1 MDRPNIFLYEDYRS
15 FLRDLYQHLK
25 ATQRGFS
32 HRFFSKKAGFTSPNM
47 LQLVI
52 DAKRNITLKTVGKFI
67 RGLKLNQQEAGF
79 FTSLVNFN
87 QAATPE
93 EKSKAFQ
100 GMSKSRKFREIHEL
114 SKEVFRFYTQWFHIV
129 IREMID
135 LDGFKADPE
144 WIAQNLLPSISK
156 DQAERALKLLLKLK
170 LIKKTDDDT
179 GDRDKLPRW
188 GESGG
193 ESGFAPRLE
202 PKHPALPVRGGL
214 TRTDP
219 IIATTPEVKSLAV
232 VNYHQS
238 MMTLAA
244 QSLSSVPGEERD
256 ITSATVGFRQEELP
270 RIKKKIE
277 EFRKSLLAE
286 AETGPRR
293 PDRIYQL
300 NIQLFPVTQK
310 IEDKRG

>member
-1 MDRPNIFLYEDYRS
+1 MLTRPNIFLYEDYRG

-32 HRFFSKKAGFTSPNM
+32 HRYFSKKAGFTSPNM

-52 DAKRNITLKTVGKFI
+52 DGKRNVTPKTVGKFV
-67 RGLKLNQQEAGF
+67 RGLKLNQQEAEF
-79 FTSLVNFN
+79 FASLVNFN

-100 GMSKSRKFREIHEL
+100 DMTKSRKFREIHEL
-114 SKEVFRFYTQWFHIV
+114 SKEVFRFYTQWFHIA

-135 LDGFKADPE
+135 LEGFQADPE
-144 WIAQNLLPSISK
+144 WIARHLLPSISR
-156 DQAERALKLLLKLK
+156 DQAERALKLLLKLN
-170 LIKKTDDDT
+170 LIKKD
-179 GDRDKLPRW
+179 
-188 GESGG
+188 GG
-193 ESGFAPRLE
+193 SLE
-202 PKHPALPVRGGL
+202 
-214 TRTDP
+214 RTDP
-219 IIATTPEVKSLAV
+219 IIATAPEVKSLAV

-256 ITSATVGFRQEELP
+256 ITSATVGFRREDLP

-277 EFRKSLLAE
+277 EFRKTLLAE
-286 AETGPRR
+286 AEASGQK

-300 NIQLFPVTQK
+300 NVQLFPVTQK
-310 IEDKRG
+310 IEGGK

>member
-1 MDRPNIFLYEDYRS
+1 MSGFAMMDRPNIFLYEDYRG

-52 DAKRNITLKTVGKFI
+52 DGKRNVTPKTVGKFI
-67 RGLKLNQQEAGF
+67 RGLKLNQQEAEF
-79 FTSLVNFN
+79 FASLVGFN
-87 QAATPE
+87 QASTPD

-100 GMSKSRKFREIHEL
+100 GMTKSRKFREIHEL

-135 LDGFKADPE
+135 LEDFKADPE

-156 DQAERALKLLLKLK
+156 DQAEKALKLLLKLN
-170 LIKKTDDDT
+170 LIKKED
-179 GDRDKLPRW
+179 
-188 GESGG
+188 S
-193 ESGFAPRLE
+193 RLE
-202 PKHPALPVRGGL
+202 
-214 TRTDP
+214 RTDP
-219 IIATTPEVKSLAV
+219 IIATAPEVKSLAV

-256 ITSATVGFRQEELP
+256 ITSATVGLRQEDLP

-286 AETGPRR
+286 AEAGSQK

-310 IEDKRG
+310 VEAKK

>member
-1 MDRPNIFLYEDYRS
+1 MITRPNIFLYEDYRG

-32 HRFFSKKAGFTSPNM
+32 HRFFSQKAGFTSPNM

-52 DAKRNITLKTVGKFI
+52 DGKRNVTPKTVGKFV
-67 RGLKLNQQEAGF
+67 RGLKLNQQEAEF
-79 FTSLVNFN
+79 FASLVAFN

-100 GMSKSRKFREIHEL
+100 GMTKSRKFREIHEL

-135 LDGFKADPE
+135 LEGFKADPE

-156 DQAERALKLLLKLK
+156 DQAERALKLLLKLN
-170 LIKKTDDDT
+170 LIKKE
-179 GDRDKLPRW
+179 GADK
-188 GESGG
+188 G
-193 ESGFAPRLE
+193 LE
-202 PKHPALPVRGGL
+202 
-214 TRTDP
+214 RTDP
-219 IIATTPEVKSLAV
+219 IIATAPEVKSLAV

-256 ITSATVGFRQEELP
+256 ITSATVGFRQEDLP

-277 EFRKSLLAE
+277 AFRKTLLAE
-286 AETGPRR
+286 METSGRK

-310 IEDKRG
+310 VGGTK